1 VPPRDEHFLSLVVE
15 APGGLPIASVCW
27 LTGNADRDYQPAG
40 SNEISP
46 HRTPLFDSH
55 LQGEMRVCKKVAH
68 GSTASGNV
76 GGQDAAGGAVAL
88 KRAVLPLSLWRNVR
102 GMRSKTYV
110 HLPEERRIVLKDTFR
125 PS

>member
-1 VPPRDEHFLSLVVE
+1 MCLPRDEHFLRLVVD
-15 APGGLPIASVCW
+15 APGGLPIARVRW
-27 LTGNADRDYQPAG
+27 LTGEADRNYQPAG

-76 GGQDAAGGAVAL
+76 GGRTRLVV
-88 KRAVLPLSLWRNVR
+88 RWRLNA
-102 GMRSKTYV
+102 RSC
-110 HLPEERRIVLKDTFR
+110 P
-125 PS
+125 